1 MAVVDNIELM
11 NGYEKKI
18 DNMAKQTMEG
28 ISF

>member
-1 MAVVDNIELM
+1 MAVVNNIQLM
-11 NGYEKKI
+11 NGHEKKI